1 MRRDAV
7 PKFYCIV
14 CQRETV
20 ARVLETRGV
29 RRRRECVECGDT
41 YPTLEVLAPRR
52 RAPRR
57 VPDDRDP
64 VLPFDDAPV
73 VP

>member
-1 MRRDAV
+1 VSRELV

-14 CQRETV
+14 CGHETV
-20 ARVLETRGV
+20 ARVLETRGI

-52 RAPRR
+52 KPPRHVSR
-57 VPDDRDP
+57 RLEPF
-64 VLPFDDAPV
+64 LPFDV
-73 VP
+73 